1 MIERIKSALY
11 LLLISLFVAFLTIYY
26 FSERNINETTKKR
39 LFYKDKISNN
49 IEDLPLIKNDTNN
62 IIEYTDD
69 IENFKKK
76 KKRYIF
82 WDLISNSTFGKHRS
96 NVSIMSMD
104 LSGNDILGVRWDTLS
119 KSRIRFP
126 GIQEYKT
133 REQNIDDNIFNPAQ
147 GGSNYEQNS

>member
-26 FSERNINETTKKR
+26 FSEKNINETTKKR
-39 LFYKDKISNN
+39 LFDKDKINNN

-82 WDLISNSTFGKHRS
+82 WDLISK
-96 NVSIMSMD
+96 
-104 LSGNDILGVRWDTLS
+104 
-119 KSRIRFP
+119 
-126 GIQEYKT
+126 
-133 REQNIDDNIFNPAQ
+133 
-147 GGSNYEQNS
+147 

>member
-26 FSERNINETTKKR
+26 FSEKNINETTKKR

-82 WDLISNSTFGKHRS
+82 LDLISK
-96 NVSIMSMD
+96 
-104 LSGNDILGVRWDTLS
+104 
-119 KSRIRFP
+119 
-126 GIQEYKT
+126 
-133 REQNIDDNIFNPAQ
+133 
-147 GGSNYEQNS
+147 

>member
-26 FSERNINETTKKR
+26 FSEKNINETTKKR

-76 KKRYIF
+76 KI
-82 WDLISNSTFGKHRS
+82 NE
-96 NVSIMSMD
+96 NVFD
-104 LSGNDILGVRWDTLS
+104 PTNTV
-119 KSRIRFP
+119 
-126 GIQEYKT
+126 
-133 REQNIDDNIFNPAQ
+133 
-147 GGSNYEQNS
+147 

>member
-1 MIERIKSALY
+1 MSVSVWTA
-11 LLLISLFVAFLTIYY
+11 SLFVAFLTIYY
-26 FSERNINETTKKR
+26 FSEKNINETTKKI

-82 WDLISNSTFGKHRS
+82 WDLISK
-96 NVSIMSMD
+96 
-104 LSGNDILGVRWDTLS
+104 
-119 KSRIRFP
+119 
-126 GIQEYKT
+126 
-133 REQNIDDNIFNPAQ
+133 
-147 GGSNYEQNS
+147 

>member
-26 FSERNINETTKKR
+26 FSEKNINKTTKKR

-82 WDLISNSTFGKHRS
+82 WDLISK
-96 NVSIMSMD
+96 
-104 LSGNDILGVRWDTLS
+104 
-119 KSRIRFP
+119 
-126 GIQEYKT
+126 
-133 REQNIDDNIFNPAQ
+133 
-147 GGSNYEQNS
+147 

>member
-11 LLLISLFVAFLTIYY
+11 LFLVSLFVAFLTIYY
-26 FSERNINETTKKR
+26 FSEKNINETTKKR

-49 IEDLPLIKNDTNN
+49 IEDLPLIKNDTND

-82 WDLISNSTFGKHRS
+82 WDLISK
-96 NVSIMSMD
+96 
-104 LSGNDILGVRWDTLS
+104 
-119 KSRIRFP
+119 
-126 GIQEYKT
+126 
-133 REQNIDDNIFNPAQ
+133 
-147 GGSNYEQNS
+147 

>member
-1 MIERIKSALY
+1 MSVSVWTA
-11 LLLISLFVAFLTIYY
+11 SLFVAFLTIYY
-26 FSERNINETTKKR
+26 FSEKNINETTKKR

-82 WDLISNSTFGKHRS
+82 WDLISK
-96 NVSIMSMD
+96 
-104 LSGNDILGVRWDTLS
+104 
-119 KSRIRFP
+119 
-126 GIQEYKT
+126 
-133 REQNIDDNIFNPAQ
+133 
-147 GGSNYEQNS
+147 

>member
-26 FSERNINETTKKR
+26 FSEKNINETTKKR

-82 WDLISNSTFGKHRS
+82 WDLISK
-96 NVSIMSMD
+96 
-104 LSGNDILGVRWDTLS
+104 
-119 KSRIRFP
+119 
-126 GIQEYKT
+126 
-133 REQNIDDNIFNPAQ
+133 
-147 GGSNYEQNS
+147 

>member
-82 WDLISNSTFGKHRS
+82 WDLISK
-96 NVSIMSMD
+96 
-104 LSGNDILGVRWDTLS
+104 
-119 KSRIRFP
+119 
-126 GIQEYKT
+126 
-133 REQNIDDNIFNPAQ
+133 
-147 GGSNYEQNS
+147 

>member
-49 IEDLPLIKNDTNN
+49 IEDLPIIKNDTNN

-82 WDLISNSTFGKHRS
+82 WDLISK
-96 NVSIMSMD
+96 
-104 LSGNDILGVRWDTLS
+104 
-119 KSRIRFP
+119 
-126 GIQEYKT
+126 
-133 REQNIDDNIFNPAQ
+133 
-147 GGSNYEQNS
+147 

>member
-26 FSERNINETTKKR
+26 FSEKNINETTKKR

-69 IENFKKK
+69 IENLKKK

-82 WDLISNSTFGKHRS
+82 WDLISK
-96 NVSIMSMD
+96 
-104 LSGNDILGVRWDTLS
+104 
-119 KSRIRFP
+119 
-126 GIQEYKT
+126 
-133 REQNIDDNIFNPAQ
+133 
-147 GGSNYEQNS
+147 